1 MARKNLPP
9 GPGRPKGV
17 PNKVTTA
24 VKEMV
29 VQALDELGGVEYLKK
44 QAKENPTAF
53 MTLVGKIIP
62 TQIAGD
68 PENPLKVIERIE
80 RVIVGTEPHEQDED
94 RSTVH

>member
-17 PNKVTTA
+17 PNKVTAA
-24 VKEMV
+24 VKDMV
-29 VQALDELGGVEYLKK
+29 IAALEGVGGIEYLKE
-44 QAKENPTAF
+44 QATKNPVAF
-53 MTLVGKIIP
+53 MSLVGRIIP

-80 RVIVGTEPHEQDED
+80 RVIVGTEPHEQDEN
-94 RSTVH
+94 RPTAH